1 MLCGFV
7 NAVIIHRFRIKSII
21 VTIATLNIF
30 YGILIFVTGG
40 DYIYSLPDWFAAG
53 ITWFEFER
61 DQIPYYINFQMLML
75 VVVFAMTWFLLNRT
89 NIGRQIYAMGG
100 NPDAAQRLGFNLFR
114 LHLIVYGYMGF
125 VAGIASLVQAQLAQS
140 VAPTVLVGKELDVLA
155 AVVLGGASLLGGV
168 GTVLG
173 TILGLTLLA
182 IMQNGLVLLGVSS
195 YWSQFFVG
203 LVILVSVSATA
214 VSTTRSNVVRRAR
227 RVSEAACGSRR
238 PAARSCSVGGTNAG
252 LSALLVALIVAVHL
266 DDRRTVLLR
275 VGAAL
280 DGLPDAGARH
290 PVARHDDHAALRRA
304 EPLDHRHRQSVRAD
318 HGLCADDR
326 FVPGA
331 EGVAWGAWQVAAV
344 AAGFAVAAVI
354 GLINGY
360 VIAYLGVSP
369 ILATLGTM
377 TMVKGLSIGLTRGNV
392 ISGFPEPIV
401 FIGNG
406 TVLGIPVRDVRL
418 RRAAPCRWR

>member
-1 MLCGFV
+1 MRERFQRFRRSHEIWLLIVVVALCLALSLATDSFFTLSNFFDLLTSNAFVGVLCAGLLVVLVAGGIDISFAATATVAQYVAMSVALALGGNWLTVFLTACGTGVLCGFV

-40 DYIYSLPDWFAAG
+40 DYIYSLPDWFASG

-61 DQIPYYINFQMLML
+61 DQIPYYVNFQMLML

-100 NPDAAQRLGFNLFR
+100 NPDASQRLGFNLFR

-203 LVILVSVSATA
+203 CVILVSVSATA
-214 VSTTRSNVVRRAR
+214 VSMTRSNLVRRAR
-227 RVSEAACGSRR
+227 A
-238 PAARSCSVGGTNAG
+238 
-252 LSALLVALIVAVHL
+252 
-266 DDRRTVLLR
+266 
-275 VGAAL
+275 
-280 DGLPDAGARH
+280 
-290 PVARHDDHAALRRA
+290 
-304 EPLDHRHRQSVRAD
+304 
-318 HGLCADDR
+318 
-326 FVPGA
+326 
-331 EGVAWGAWQVAAV
+331 
-344 AAGFAVAAVI
+344 
-354 GLINGY
+354 
-360 VIAYLGVSP
+360 
-369 ILATLGTM
+369 
-377 TMVKGLSIGLTRGNV
+377 
-392 ISGFPEPIV
+392 
-401 FIGNG
+401 
-406 TVLGIPVRDVRL
+406 
-418 RRAAPCRWR
+418 